1 MPENLEEFMS
11 SLDADSRIDVDAMSE
26 DELSEVFSLLDSQMS
41 AVYTFVLNYN
51 EYMNARHTYGDDLSV
66 TMLEAHLLTDIC
78 DLPDST
84 VTGLARNWN
93 RSVSATS
100 QTVGKLI
107 KKGLVVRESA
117 KDNAKVFHLSP
128 TPAGIRASDEHKK
141 YDTLD
146 IVKTLKTLRHSL
158 SDEEIATMFAAL
170 GAYNK
175 LLQKAA
181 PEKKGGR
188 RKSGHKKGN

>member
-84 VTGLARNWN
+84 VTGLARKWN

-117 KDNAKVFHLSP
+117 KAVV
-128 TPAGIRASDEHKK
+128 DEHAVSGELGGVE
-141 YDTLD
+141 DAGHD
-146 IVKTLKTLRHSL
+146 VSL
-158 SDEEIATMFAAL
+158 SWTYGLTRSCQLYFF
-170 GAYNK
+170 
-175 LLQKAA
+175 
-181 PEKKGGR
+181 
-188 RKSGHKKGN
+188 